1 MKMNNLLR
9 ETKKGSVFGYAVLVV
24 VLLVIAGLFI
34 INPFNHPDQLSLYG
48 QPSLS
53 NSFEVTPIDAK
64 ASVSAEIVNKDGV
77 TYELLCN
84 EKEEIIKVPV
94 YINNTINWL
103 DKNITG
109 CKDIVEANL
118 TSFCKKSYTYKD
130 LNDYEDKI
138 IKVCIKSGSVK
149 VNDKIISHSRYFC
162 GAEVCDEKYDAS
174 GGMGDSNGDGICQKG
189 ETCINYEELL

>member
-1 MKMNNLLR
+1 MKNKIIIPVGIL
-9 ETKKGSVFGYAVLVV
+9 VLVMI
-24 VLLVIAGLFI
+24 VLIVGFLPNYQEMRTISQSDLTKAGF
-34 INPFNHPDQLSLYG
+34 D
-48 QPSLS
+48 
-53 NSFEVTPIDAK
+53 VTPTDAK

>member
-1 MKMNNLLR
+1 MKNKIIIPIGML
-9 ETKKGSVFGYAVLVV
+9 VLIVV
-24 VLLVIAGLFI
+24 VLVIGFLPNYQEMNTISQSSLVKAGF
-34 INPFNHPDQLSLYG
+34 D
-48 QPSLS
+48 
-53 NSFEVTPIDAK
+53 VTPIDAK
-64 ASVSAEIVNKDGV
+64 ASVSAELVEKDGV
-77 TYELLCN
+77 AYELLCN

-130 LNDYEDKI
+130 LNDYEDKL

-149 VNDKIISHSRYFC
+149 VNDKIISLSRYFC

>member
-1 MKMNNLLR
+1 MKN
-9 ETKKGSVFGYAVLVV
+9 KKES
-24 VLLVIAGLFI
+24 VLLIGI
-34 INPFNHPDQLSLYG
+34 IILIGILAVVAILPGEQKTKMLS
-48 QPSLS
+48 QELS
-53 NSFEVTPIDAK
+53 SEFTVTPIDAK